1 MLCKAFLYKFDQQ
14 GISVYYILFHSYCG
28 PIALPEG
35 VDHELQH
42 DVLDLSVQGRLPVP
56 ALGSQRI
63 HIGSSSKVTQIQ
75 VIMKLETL
83 CPAHTDPRYATC

>member
-1 MLCKAFLYKFDQQ
+1 MLCKAFLYKFVQH
-14 GISVYYILFHSYCG
+14 ISVHNLIHSYCG
-28 PIALPEG
+28 HVALPEG

-42 DVLDLSVQGRLPVP
+42 DVLNLSVQGRLPVP

-63 HIGSSSKVTQIQ
+63 HISSSSKVTQIQ

-83 CPAHTDPRYATC
+83 CPAHTDPRYATS